1 MRWGCV
7 GLDYLVFEGI
17 PSDEAILR
25 GVLDLNVLIFQSDN
39 AATLLEQLPKRNALL
54 VIVAVTDSKVVG
66 FKIGYEQNP
75 RQFHSWL
82 GGVHPDFRRKGIG
95 AELMRLQHQ
104 WCKAHGYTCIRTHT
118 RNKWR
123 DMLILNI
130 RNGFDVVGTVTEN
143 GEPKIILEKRL

>member
-7 GLDYLVFEGI
+7 DLDYLVFEGI

-66 FKIGYEQNP
+66 RGTP
-75 RQFHSWL
+75 RFS
-82 GGVHPDFRRKGIG
+82 
-95 AELMRLQHQ
+95 
-104 WCKAHGYTCIRTHT
+104 KARH
-118 RNKWR
+118 WR
-123 DMLILNI
+123 
-130 RNGFDVVGTVTEN
+130 
-143 GEPKIILEKRL
+143 